1 MMAPKC
7 SRRSNMRARTWLSAG
22 FLVALLAACCGTALA
37 ESDGTTPL
45 LWAVHNNDIDAVDR
59 LIKAGADINVKNEYG
74 VTPLS
79 EAAVNGNTAIIEKL
93 LKAGANADS
102 PSADGMTAL
111 MIVARGTNIKAAK
124 LLLDHGANVNAA
136 EQQKKQT
143 ALMWAAAQSQAAMI
157 KELIAHGAD

>member
-1 MMAPKC
+1 
-7 SRRSNMRARTWLSAG
+7 MRARTWLSAG

-59 LIKAGADINVKNEYG
+59 LIKAGADVNVKNEYG
-74 VTPLS
+74 VTPMS
-79 EAAVNGNTAIIEKL
+79 EAAVNGNTTIIEKL

-111 MIVARGTNIKAAK
+111 YEINRPAANALSYLVTYDGTPAGGVVAEIELDTTAELRILGSGTGRAHERGAARGLAP
-124 LLLDHGANVNAA
+124 DPG
-136 EQQKKQT
+136 
-143 ALMWAAAQSQAAMI
+143 
-157 KELIAHGAD
+157 

>member
-1 MMAPKC
+1 Q
-7 SRRSNMRARTWLSAG
+7 
-22 FLVALLAACCGTALA
+22 
-37 ESDGTTPL
+37 
-45 LWAVHNNDIDAVDR
+45 
-59 LIKAGADINVKNEYG
+59 AGADINVKNEYG

-143 ALMWAAAQSQAAMI
+143 ALIWAAAQNQPEMV
-157 KELIAHGAD
+157 KLLIAHGADVNARSLVNSTATALFSTATPLEWLSNVSTEPRATYR